1 MGASESNRALTD
13 TSNSSASTPRDQLWT
28 ADQLRGAKPSEVFIH
43 RVPIWFARKY
53 RLIVIDTSDGRRLV
67 VAGDDGKSRLDL
79 LERTLSGPLSLVWA
93 DGTAI
98 DALINQAYQARGSQ
112 TEQQIDSLDDG
123 LPLSDVLQ
131 ARDDL
136 LDGRKQAPMIRLV
149 NALLSDAVR
158 RGASDVHVQP
168 YESSVVVRFRIDGL
182 LIDQFTVPKA
192 AQEELISRIKILGR
206 MDIAEKRLPQDGRA
220 SVRMGERVIDLRI
233 ASLPTSHGERTVIRL
248 LDKGISVFSLSD
260 LGMTDHVLGHFSRLI
275 AHQHGIVLVTG
286 PTGSGKSTTLY
297 AALQQLDSKT
307 KNVLTLED
315 PIEYEL
321 DGISQTQINTKKG
334 MTFAKGLRNIL
345 RQDPDVIMVGEI
357 RDQETAEMAI
367 QAALTGHMVFSTLHT
382 NDAASAVTRLL
393 DLQIEPFLISS
404 SLLGVLAQR
413 LVRRIC
419 KTCRGVDDQCSNCRG
434 TGFRGRLGIFELL
447 VVNDPIRVQ
456 IQERADAGQIKKSAL
471 SNGMCD
477 LRQDGIQKA
486 NANKTTLEEV
496 YRVTSTE
503 GTSTN

>member
-1 MGASESNRALTD
+1 MKTENQIS
-13 TSNSSASTPRDQLWT
+13 DQVAVINVEPVEEPLRWT
-28 ADQLRGAKPSEVFIH
+28 AEQLKLMQANDRFLG
-43 RVPIWFARKY
+43 RVPIWFARKH
-53 RLIVIDTSDGRRLV
+53 RVIVLDAANNQMLVAADRSGLDRRDVLERILGGPLISTLTDIAVIDG
-67 VAGDDGKSRLDL
+67 
-79 LERTLSGPLSLVWA
+79 
-93 DGTAI
+93 
-98 DALINQAYQARGSQ
+98 LINRAYQSRSSQ
-112 TEQQIDSLDDG
+112 TDEQIESLDDG
-123 LPLSDVLQ
+123 LPLNDVLQ

-149 NALLSDAVR
+149 NAVISDAVR

-168 YESSVVVRFRIDGL
+168 YENSVVVRFRVDGL
-182 LIDQFTVPKA
+182 LLDQFMVPKA
-192 AQEELISRIKILGR
+192 AQDELLSRIKILGR

-233 ASLPTSHGERTVIRL
+233 ASLPTSHGERAVIRL
-248 LDKGISVFSLSD
+248 LDKGQAAFSLED
-260 LGMTDHVLGHFSRLI
+260 LGMSTDVHLQFSQLI
-275 AHQHGIVLVTG
+275 SKQHGIVLVTG

-321 DGISQTQINTKKG
+321 NGISQTQINTKKG

-367 QAALTGHMVFSTLHT
+367 QAALTGHLVFSTLHT

-393 DLQIEPFLISS
+393 DLNIEPFLISS

-413 LVRRIC
+413 LVRRAC
-419 KTCRGVDDQCSNCRG
+419 DVCGRRDPSCSSCMG

-447 VVNDPIRVQ
+447 IVNDSIRTLVQ
-456 IQERADAGQIKKSAL
+456 SQADAAQLKKSAL
-471 SNGMCD
+471 AGGMCD

-486 NANKTTLEEV
+486 NANRTTIEEV

-503 GTSTN
+503 DIDVA

>member
-1 MGASESNRALTD
+1 MSPVDPVSSHTTSLEASMD
-13 TSNSSASTPRDQLWT
+13 CPSARLPSDQLKLLPVN
-28 ADQLRGAKPSEVFIH
+28 DVFLR
-43 RVPIWFARKY
+43 RVPIWFARKHHVIILDSPDG
-53 RLIVIDTSDGRRLV
+53 LILV
-67 VAGDDGKSRLDL
+67 AANDDGQTRQDL
-79 LERTLSGPLSLVWA
+79 LERMMRGPVTVRFA
-93 DGTAI
+93 ETVVIDG
-98 DALINQAYQARGSQ
+98 LINHAYQAQSSR
-112 TEQQIDSLDDG
+112 TEEQIESLDDG
-123 LPLSDVLQ
+123 LPLSDVLS

-136 LDGRKQAPMIRLV
+136 LDGRRQAPMIRLV
-149 NALLSDAVR
+149 NAVVADAVK

-168 YESSVVVRFRIDGL
+168 YETSVVVRFRIDGL
-182 LIDQFTVPKA
+182 LLDQFTVPKT
-192 AQEELISRIKILGR
+192 AQEELLSRIKILGR

-233 ASLPTSHGERTVIRL
+233 ASLPTSHGERAVIRL
-248 LDKGISVFSLSD
+248 LDKGQATFSLQE
-260 LGMTDHVLGHFSRLI
+260 LGMSPQVHSQFSQLI
-275 AHQHGIVLVTG
+275 AMQHGIVLVTG

-297 AALQQLDSKT
+297 AALRQLDSKT

-321 DGISQTQINTKKG
+321 NGISQTQINTKKG

-367 QAALTGHMVFSTLHT
+367 QAALTGHLVFSTLHT

-393 DLQIEPFLISS
+393 DLNIEPFLISS

-413 LVRRIC
+413 LVRRVC
-419 KTCRGVDDQCSNCRG
+419 ADCQGLDPNCTTCAG
-434 TGFRGRLGIFELL
+434 TGYRGRLGIFEFLS
-447 VVNDPIRVQ
+447 VTDPIRTQ
-456 IQERADAGQIKKSAL
+456 IHNQADASELKKLAVSC
-471 SNGMCD
+471 GMCD

-486 NANKTTLEEV
+486 KSNRTTLEEV

-503 GTSTN
+503 SPESE

>member
-1 MGASESNRALTD
+1 MNSVNQIARQA
-13 TSNSSASTPRDQLWT
+13 TSADETMVGQSPRWT
-28 ADQLRGAKPSEVFIH
+28 ADQLKLMRANDTFLR
-43 RVPIWFARKY
+43 RVPIWFARKHH
-53 RLIVIDTSDGRRLV
+53 VIILDSANGPLLV
-67 VAGDDGKSRLDL
+67 VSEDGGLDRWDL
-79 LERTLSGPLSLVWA
+79 LERIMGGPLTVDRA
-93 DGTAI
+93 DVVVI
-98 DALINQAYQARGSQ
+98 DGLINQAYQTRSSQ
-112 TEQQIDSLDDG
+112 TEEQIESLDDG

-149 NALLSDAVR
+149 NAVVADAVR

-168 YESSVVVRFRIDGL
+168 YETSVVVRFRIDGL
-182 LIDQFTVPKA
+182 LLDQFTVPKA
-192 AQEELISRIKILGR
+192 AQEELLSRIKILGR

-233 ASLPTSHGERTVIRL
+233 ASLPTSHGERAVIRL
-248 LDKGISVFSLSD
+248 LDKGQTTFSLED
-260 LGMTDHVLGHFSRLI
+260 LGMSADVHLQFSQLI
-275 AHQHGIVLVTG
+275 SKQHGIVLVTG

-321 DGISQTQINTKKG
+321 NGISQTQINTKKG

-367 QAALTGHMVFSTLHT
+367 QAALTGHLVFSTLHT

-393 DLQIEPFLISS
+393 DLNIEPFLISS

-413 LVRRIC
+413 LVRRVC
-419 KTCRGVDDQCSNCRG
+419 SVCQGQDPNCSNCSG

-447 VVNDPIRVQ
+447 IVNDPIRTQ
-456 IQERADAGQIKKSAL
+456 IQSQADASQLKKSA
-471 SNGMCD
+471 SSDGMCD
-477 LRQDGIQKA
+477 LRQDGILKAKA
-486 NANKTTLEEV
+486 NQTTLEEV
-496 YRVTSTE
+496 YRVTSTDGIE
-503 GTSTN
+503 VD